1 MAAMDLMH
9 SVSALLL
16 LCGGAAC
23 MIAAYSPFSTLSA
36 KAPWRSA
43 SVLAFLLN
51 VYFVS
56 LPGRLDGDPETALR
70 MPTLL
75 APAPWAFVIWA
86 VIYIGELLGIV
97 WICTC
102 AKKSGTEAIA
112 KSTAAW
118 CAANVAQ
125 SLWCCAFRP
134 WAKDA
139 LWISAA
145 LLGATAACLFPAQS
159 SIKHVRGRGA
169 YWAVVLPR
177 SLHLGWTTAA
187 TLVNLNSYVSAT
199 FGPILAMICAICSVV
214 VALLVGTV
222 FCSQGLPSATGA
234 VAWAL
239 CALATGRPSGENV
252 TRLGQRSMT
261 ILHSSELLASCLLCI
276 AILGFGFRR
285 VKEGC
290 EKRGEGLQQPLL
302 TTIDSSMGG

>member
-1 MAAMDLMH
+1 MH
-9 SVSALLL
+9 AVSALLL

-23 MIAAYSPFSTLSA
+23 MIAAYAPLRTVSA

-43 SVLAFLLN
+43 SALAFLLN

-56 LPGRLDGDPETALR
+56 LPGRFDGDPETALR

-86 VIYIGELLGIV
+86 VIYMGELLGIV

-102 AKKSGTEAIA
+102 ARGVETEPIA
-112 KSTAAW
+112 KSAAAW

-139 LWISAA
+139 LWLSAA
-145 LLGATAACLFPAQS
+145 LLGTTAACLFPAQAS
-159 SIKHVRGRGA
+159 VKHVQGQGA

-199 FGPILAMICAICSVV
+199 FGPIVAMICAIGSVV
-214 VALLVGTV
+214 IALFVGIV
-222 FCSQGLPSATGA
+222 YCSCGLSSATGA

-239 CALATGRPSGENV
+239 CALATGRPSGDNV
-252 TRLGQRSMT
+252 TRLGQVAMR
-261 ILHSSELLASCLLCI
+261 ILHSSELVASCLLCI
-276 AILGFGFRR
+276 AILGFGFNR
-285 VKEGC
+285 VKERRA
-290 EKRGEGLQQPLL
+290 KRGESLQQPLL
-302 TTIDSSMGG
+302 RSIDSSMGG